1 MKTNLI
7 AIRTLSIRPWL
18 ALVSLVAVGCFSTP
32 SPDIA
37 NRICTTEQQCPV
49 GYSCLAPGKAGG
61 CCKPG
66 TPCPTLSASDGASL
80 DMSPADMRVAS
91 ETPIDTGNGDTSGTV
106 PGDAPLGIDQ
116 SADGAGGPVDA
127 NSPGGAD
134 GAATGGVG
142 GSIDASGAG
151 AGGATTATGGVT
163 GAGGNAT
170 TGGTM
175 AQGGAGGT
183 PDAGP
188 LDDAL
193 DAPGRDVVPEAN
205 PDAPGSCGAD
215 KECPAQSPLCLAN
228 KCAKCA
234 ADSDCVGRTGTPAC
248 AASSGLCVACTADS
262 YCTADPS
269 KAFCVTNACVGC
281 NAPGAS
287 GCSTR
292 TDGNTTCATS
302 GTVAGQ
308 CVACAPSSTQCS
320 ATGVP
325 QLCSA
330 SGVWQDQTACQ
341 TDNICAPATGK
352 CTCTKTACSATSCVD
367 TQGTDASNC
376 GSCGHGCGAGGV
388 CTGGQC
394 QPVAVVA
401 NAGTGAKVIGVDDSN
416 VYYYTFDPTGSNA
429 FQVSK
434 GASGGSGLL
443 VDNQNTGGTYYIG
456 VIGGKLFSGNRGSY
470 YMCDFSSADA
480 THCAATMVSVP
491 GAGGG
496 AGNLVPFKSTSQQT
510 IAVLN
515 TTDSSYASITWYS
528 TTTYTQV
535 QSFGENVFSGAYS
548 YDSPFAFGDTV
559 YWMRLLYDASFTLTD
574 AMLYSTSVT
583 KPSLTAFSDNVA
595 VDTYQVID
603 ANTMSVLISG
613 PNNGLYRVALPGNA
627 AAIPPLLIGLGSY
640 SVLAATEDTN
650 AVYWMQSNGN
660 LFSCSSSNCG
670 GTKKALAAGQTLTGD
685 LYQDTS
691 ALYWSNGGQIMRL
704 AK

>member
-66 TPCPTLSASDGASL
+66 TPCPTLSATDGASL

-91 ETPIDTGNGDTSGTV
+91 ETPIDTGNGDTGGTV
-106 PGDAPLGIDQ
+106 PGDAPLGIDR

-127 NSPGGAD
+127 NGPGGAD

-142 GSIDASGAG
+142 GSMDTSGAG

-188 LDDAL
+188 LDVAL
-193 DAPGRDVVPEAN
+193 DAPGRDVAPEAN

-376 GSCGHGCGAGGV
+376 GSCGHGCLGGT
-388 CTGGQC
+388 CSTGKC
-394 QPVAVVA
+394 QPAVVA
-401 NAGTGAKVIGVDDSN
+401 SSTGSGSYVFGVDSTN
-416 VYYYTFDPTGSNA
+416 VYYAANFSNPTGPSSQRA
-429 FQVSK
+429 FQASK
-434 GASGGSGLL
+434 TGLNGTGSQLTSGSFGVLYLGI
-443 VDNQNTGGTYYIG
+443 IG
-456 VIGGKLFSGNRGSY
+456 ENALFLQTMGSY
-470 YMCDFSSADA
+470 NLYDISSA
-480 THCAATMVSVP
+480 TTTILTGTSGSPQLVS
-491 GAGGG
+491 
-496 AGNLVPFKSTSQQT
+496 FKSPSPQYF
-510 IAVLN
+510 ALYDN
-515 TTDSSYASITWYS
+515 PNSSEGTITWYA
-528 TTTYTQV
+528 TDNTVV
-535 QSFGENVFSGAYS
+535 QTFTDFPNAASFNYFTL
-548 YDSPFAFGDTV
+548 FAFGDSV
-559 YWMRLLYDASFTLTD
+559 YWIRSLFNSSSVLTD
-574 AMLYSTSVT
+574 STLYSASVAAPVLKRLTSNLAPE
-583 KPSLTAFSDNVA
+583 PSWSI
-595 VDTYQVID
+595 ID
-603 ANTMSVLISG
+603 VNAQSVLLTG
-613 PNNGLYRVALPGNA
+613 PNGLYRVTLPDGDAVNPPQFLTTFASGNVS
-627 AAIPPLLIGLGSY
+627 G
-640 SVLAATEDTN
+640 ATEDSSE
-650 AVYWMQSNGN
+650 VYWLEVDGTVY
-660 LFSCSSSNCG
+660 SCVPPGC
-670 GTKKALAAGQTLTGD
+670 GTKKVLASGQAPYGH
-685 LYQDTS
+685 LYQDTT
-691 ALYWSNGGQIMRL
+691 ALYWATDTPSQVLRL